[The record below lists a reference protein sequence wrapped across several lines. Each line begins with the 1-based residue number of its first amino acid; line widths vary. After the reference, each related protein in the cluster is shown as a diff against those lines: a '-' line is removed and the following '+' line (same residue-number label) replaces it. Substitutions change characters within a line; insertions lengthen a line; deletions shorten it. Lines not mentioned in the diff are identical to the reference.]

1 MQTSLTAPAAGRAAP
16 PLLVLLRR
24 WPTALAVG
32 LAAALWGVDTVT
44 AAQLLP
50 VLPLLYVVLAVL
62 QRPRASWPALLVSV
76 VALGAL
82 QSRGTVDHVLAVTT
96 VAAVVALAGAVHH
109 GRDRGTDLGSHPGR
123 QPGGHAG
130 RALLARQVVGYVLFA
145 GVAVVALLAAPD
157 VGRWVLAVGWLGHGV
172 WDLVHLR
179 RREVV
184 SRSYAEW
191 CGALDVLVAL
201 QLVLLR

>member
-1 MQTSLTAPAAGRAAP
+1 MQTSLTAPTAGPVAP
-16 PLLVLLRR
+16 LLLVLLRR

-32 LAAALWGVDTVT
+32 VAATLWGVDTVT

-62 QRPRASWPALLVSV
+62 RRPRASWPALLVSV
-76 VALGAL
+76 VAFGAL
-82 QSRGTVDHVLAVTT
+82 QSQGTVDQVLAVTV
-96 VAAVVALAGAVHH
+96 VAAVVALVGAVHA
-109 GRDRGTDLGSHPGR
+109 DPQGSHR
-123 QPGGHAG
+123 
-130 RALLARQVVGYVLFA
+130 LLARQVVGYVLFA

-157 VGRWVLAVGWLGHGV
+157 VARWVLAAGWLGHGA

-201 QLVLLR
+201 QLVLLG